1 MELYP
6 NEQILADV
14 GANMFRGIEAVGG
27 RMKITDKRIIFEPH
41 AVNLQKMVAEIPLS
55 QVTDVTPHNTLMIVP
70 NGILVRLKSGVKY
83 KFVVRGRERLIDI
96 IRQHM
101 NT

>member
-55 QVTDVTPHNTLMIVP
+55 QVTDVTPRNTLMIVP
-70 NGILVRLKSGVKY
+70 NGILVRLKSGVEY

>member
-1 MELYP
+1 MQLYP
-6 NEQILADV
+6 NEEILADV
-14 GANMFRGIEAVGG
+14 AANMFRGIESVGG

-55 QVTDVTPHNTLMIVP
+55 QVADVTPRNTLMIVP
-70 NGILVRLKSGVKY
+70 NGILVLLKSGVEY
-83 KFVVRGRERLIDI
+83 KFVVRGRERLIAI